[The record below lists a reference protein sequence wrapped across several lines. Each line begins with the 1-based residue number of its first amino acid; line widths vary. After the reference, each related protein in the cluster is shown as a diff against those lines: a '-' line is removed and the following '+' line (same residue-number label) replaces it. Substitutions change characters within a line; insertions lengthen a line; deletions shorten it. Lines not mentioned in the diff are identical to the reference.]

1 MEKFAFFSKA
11 VLEALPYLDFWPDVI
26 HCHDWQTGLVP
37 VFLRTFYGDQ
47 RCYSNIRTVFSVHNL
62 KFQGRFS
69 LPAVIDIT
77 GLPEQI
83 FSSDKLESY
92 GEANYLK
99 GGVVYALSLIHI

>member
-1 MEKFAFFSKA
+1 MSFTAM
-11 VLEALPYLDFWPDVI
+11 
-26 HCHDWQTGLVP
+26 TGR
-37 VFLRTFYGDQ
+37 RTGTGILTDILWGSEMLFQYP
-47 RCYSNIRTVFSVHNL
+47 TVFSIHNL

-92 GEANYLK
+92 GK
-99 GGVVYALSLIHI
+99 PIT